1 MKVSFFS
8 LMFLLFLGLKLSGFV
23 TWGWAL
29 VFAPLYIPILMTLL
43 VLGVIV
49 LAVYLLKLLEKSLED
64 APKKAR

>member
-1 MKVSFFS
+1 
-8 LMFLLFLGLKLSGFV
+8 MFLLFLGLKLSGFV